1 MPTTIRL
8 TPMCNETAFAPLGVL
23 GYCLTR
29 SAFLTPL
36 WQGLDLPMKTVH
48 YPPAAKLLDVVV
60 SILAGCRA
68 MAQVNTRLRPDV
80 ALAHA
85 WGRERFVEQATLA
98 RTLNAFAEPHIGQLR
113 QGSEALFRRE
123 SQVFRHDLTHD
134 WLWLDIDLTPLPNSK
149 QAEASTKGKFAKK
162 TPTGANW
169 PACMRPSTMRPYSRT
184 SIRASKIVA
193 PRTSRCSTPWTP
205 V

>member
-48 YPPAAKLLDVVV
+48 YTPAAKLLDVVV

-134 WLWLDIDLTPLPNSK
+134 WLWLDIDLTPLPNSSK
-149 QAEASTKGKFAKK
+149 PKPVPRASSRKK
-162 TPTGANW
+162 RLRAPTG
-169 PACMRPSTMRPYSRT
+169 P
-184 SIRASKIVA
+184 RAGA
-193 PRTSRCSTPWTP
+193 PVP
-205 V
+205 